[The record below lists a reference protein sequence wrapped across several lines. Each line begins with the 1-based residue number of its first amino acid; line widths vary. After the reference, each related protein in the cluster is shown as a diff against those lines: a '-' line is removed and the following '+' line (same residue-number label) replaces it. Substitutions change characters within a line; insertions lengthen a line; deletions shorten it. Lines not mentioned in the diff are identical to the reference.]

1 MNRPK
6 PNRKL
11 TLDVAPNMGEMVKP
25 AELIDVKGAAKLT
38 LADRRLFNI
47 LMHHAFGPD
56 LGHENRRF
64 EIALGELRET
74 HDSNDRLVASIEALM
89 TTVVTIQRT
98 DGSVDRVQLLGWNN
112 LADPARS
119 RGTLRYAI
127 PAELAALLRDSTVF
141 AKLELEVLR
150 NFSSKYAFALYEAV
164 ARRVR
169 LTHVFSEVLDLD
181 TFREILGVEPGKLKT
196 YGNLN
201 QFAIKPALLEVNA
214 LAEFEVVITPE
225 KTGRRVTGV
234 RLGWGVKDVAGRKA
248 AYAELQRPRVGRA
261 ARISGRTEE
270 ALSLG
275 LLDQSRPFP
284 LVS

>member
-11 TLDVAPNMGEMVKP
+11 TLDVVPNMGEMVKP

-56 LGHENRRF
+56 LGQENRRF

-112 LADPARS
+112 LADPARP

-150 NFSSKYAFALYEAV
+150 NFSSKYAFALYEAI

-169 LTHVFSEVLDLD
+169 LTHVFSEVLDL
-181 TFREILGVEPGKLKT
+181 TAFREILGVESGKLKT

-214 LAEFEVVITPE
+214 LAEFEVTIAPE

-234 RLGWGVKDVAGRKA
+234 RLGWSVKDISGRKA

-261 ARISGRTEE
+261 ARISGRTED
-270 ALSLG
+270 ASLPC
-275 LLDQSRPFP
+275 LLE
-284 LVS
+284 